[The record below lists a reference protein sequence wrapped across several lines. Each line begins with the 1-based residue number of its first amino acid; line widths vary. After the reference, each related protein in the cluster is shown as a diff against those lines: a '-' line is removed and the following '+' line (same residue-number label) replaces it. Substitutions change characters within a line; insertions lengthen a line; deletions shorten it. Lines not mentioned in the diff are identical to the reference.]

1 MQRQV
6 KTFDFSDQLDIGF
19 LKEVYEGDM
28 EYAADIFEIF
38 LDTFDE
44 EYGKLKT
51 SIQSKDCLAIRA
63 QAHKMKP
70 TFSMVG
76 LTDITELFKALEI
89 AANEDELSK
98 ALELHQHID
107 NTLKNKIP
115 LIIDQR
121 KQLLAH
127 LKTS

>member
-51 SIQSKDCLAIRA
+51 SIQSEDCLAIRA

-76 LTDITELFKALEI
+76 LTDITELFKALEKV
-89 AANEDELSK
+89 ADRDELSK

>member
-6 KTFDFSDQLDIGF
+6 RTFDFSDQLDIDF

-44 EYGKLKT
+44 EYDKLKA
-51 SIQSKDCLAIRA
+51 SIQSEDCLAIRA

-76 LTDITELFKALEI
+76 LTDITEQFKALES
-89 AANEDELSK
+89 AADKDELSK

-107 NTLKNKIP
+107 STLKDKIP

-121 KQLLAH
+121 KQLLVH

>member
-1 MQRQV
+1 MYKRQ
-6 KTFDFSDQLDIGF
+6 
-19 LKEVYEGDM
+19 
-28 EYAADIFEIF
+28 F

-51 SIQSKDCLAIRA
+51 SIQSEDCLAIRA

-76 LTDITELFKALEI
+76 LTDITELFKALEKV
-89 AANEDELSK
+89 ADRDELSK

>member
-1 MQRQV
+1 M
-6 KTFDFSDQLDIGF
+6 K
-19 LKEVYEGDM
+19 
-28 EYAADIFEIF
+28 A
-38 LDTFDE
+38 
-44 EYGKLKT
+44 
-51 SIQSKDCLAIRA
+51 SIQSEDCLAIRA

-76 LTDITELFKALEI
+76 LTDITEQFKALES
-89 AANEDELSK
+89 AADKDELSK

-107 NTLKNKIP
+107 STLKDKIP

-121 KQLLAH
+121 KQLLVH

>member
-51 SIQSKDCLAIRA
+51 SIQSEDCLAIRA